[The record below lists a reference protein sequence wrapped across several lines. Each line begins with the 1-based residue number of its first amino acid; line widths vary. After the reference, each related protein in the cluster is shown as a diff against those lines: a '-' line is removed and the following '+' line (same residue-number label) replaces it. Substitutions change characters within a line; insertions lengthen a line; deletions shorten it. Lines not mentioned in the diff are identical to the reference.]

1 MKKIG
6 FILFFG
12 FFLFELFCSHSGKG
26 ATYSDIQANRE
37 RITEEIMKRLEP
49 NGCGAYGT
57 PKWLLDILNAI
68 GEKEICDQHD
78 IDYATLGMS
87 RYEADMRL
95 YNNMRNKI
103 YENYF
108 HILSILQNST
118 DARAISLYHRIYLL
132 EAESGRLLL
141 GEAIA
146 FIYFSF
152 IRVGGGSAYEKAQA
166 DARAYKERMG
176 NSYYSD
182 NYGTGKDSNS
192 NSFGY
197 DENGYWYDDDFDF

>member
-1 MKKIG
+1 MNEK
-6 FILFFG
+6 FLFFTY
-12 FFLFELFCSHSGKG
+12 LLEKY
-26 ATYSDIQANRE
+26 ATYKGKKTKDVLKEWDEKA
-37 RITEEIMKRLEP
+37 IT
-49 NGCGAYGT
+49 
-57 PKWLLDILNAI
+57 
-68 GEKEICDQHD
+68 KE
-78 IDYATLGMS
+78 
-87 RYEADMRL
+87 
-95 YNNMRNKI
+95 I